1 MDDLGDGVAAGN
13 RRGRPRRKSDVV
25 TLRQQAAPD
34 HCLVAPAEMPL
45 SSLLAV
51 ALRQVTNSL
60 TDSLTNRLIVCDS
73 IDEPVINT
81 LSPGLPHLDRSSTR
95 TRVSWP

>member
-1 MDDLGDGVAAGN
+1 MPDGGVAGN

-34 HCLVAPAEMPL
+34 HCVVAPAEMPL

-51 ALRQVTNSL
+51 ALRQVT
-60 TDSLTNRLIVCDS
+60 D
-73 IDEPVINT
+73 
-81 LSPGLPHLDRSSTR
+81 PHLD
-95 TRVSWP
+95 

>member
-1 MDDLGDGVAAGN
+1 MTVEMTDDVGEGLVGGN

-34 HCLVAPAEMPL
+34 HCMVAPAEMPI

-51 ALRQVTNSL
+51 ALRQVIISL
-60 TDSLTNRLIVCDS
+60 
-73 IDEPVINT
+73 
-81 LSPGLPHLDRSSTR
+81 LPICF
-95 TRVSWP
+95 